1 MAHFNGG
8 DKPFDFERGF
18 VIDFDPQTGLSKTL
32 DTGKRY
38 LSQMKGM
45 FADEK
50 AYEEALAKED
60 SVVYEFHSMPAPE
73 TPGDFAFGCSI
84 LNPGKVGD
92 EYYFTKG
99 HFHTILDTGG
109 VYYCLKGHGY
119 MLMEN
124 PEGDWLA
131 LEMKAGET
139 LYVPKRYAHRSINVS
154 PDEQLITYFV
164 FRADAGHDYGTI
176 ETKGYRKLMVER
188 DGKPTIIDNPN
199 WK

>member
-99 HFHTILDTGG
+99 HFHTILDPGLPAGYDQSAQRMSLRAPLSLCEKHLCGGASGIYRGGREPSLPVLPALSGRTGRR
-109 VYYCLKGHGY
+109 
-119 MLMEN
+119 E
-124 PEGDWLA
+124 
-131 LEMKAGET
+131 
-139 LYVPKRYAHRSINVS
+139 
-154 PDEQLITYFV
+154 
-164 FRADAGHDYGTI
+164 
-176 ETKGYRKLMVER
+176 
-188 DGKPTIIDNPN
+188 
-199 WK
+199 

>member
-1 MAHFNGG
+1 MAGFNVS
-8 DKPFDFERGF
+8 DQALDFIRGCI
-18 VIDFDPQTGLSKTL
+18 VDFDPNTGLSQTV

-45 FADEK
+45 FADQ
-50 AYEEALAKED
+50 EAFDKMLSEGD
-60 SVVYEFHSMPAPE
+60 PLVYEFHGLPLPE
-73 TPGDFAFGCSI
+73 TAGDLAFGCSI

-99 HFHTILDTGG
+99 HFHTILETGE

-119 MLMEN
+119 MLLEN
-124 PEGDWLA
+124 PEGDWSAQELTPG
-131 LEMKAGET
+131 KAV
-139 LYVPKRYAHRSINVS
+139 YVPKRYAHRSINVS
-154 PDEQLITYFV
+154 SDEQLVTFFV
-164 FRADAGHDYGTI
+164 FRADAGHDYGSI
-176 ETKGYRKLMVER
+176 ETKGYRKLLVEK